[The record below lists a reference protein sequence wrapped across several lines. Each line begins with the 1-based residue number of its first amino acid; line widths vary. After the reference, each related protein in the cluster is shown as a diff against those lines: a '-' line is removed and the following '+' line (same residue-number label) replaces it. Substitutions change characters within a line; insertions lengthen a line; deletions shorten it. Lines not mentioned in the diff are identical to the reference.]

1 MPDPRLLENYLARAA
16 EENRSA
22 PRNLQGNR
30 IASQG
35 TTDARMAKL
44 RGEVES
50 GGDGLMAGW
59 GDVATMVSGA
69 RDPLMEALGQLTPTG
84 SGAEYLPA
92 MIPTGKNLGKFTAK
106 MKDARKTIDPRLSG
120 DLADAMAYMAARYPN
135 RNKAAKIVGLRKDLN
150 HNKSTY
156 GSFYPKANAIVVGDG
171 PRLPKLVET
180 LAHETQHAV
189 DHKRLGR
196 NNLKEDSFTNYQT
209 INDFQDM
216 GYNPEQA
223 FDKYANQPI
232 ERRAFKAGKT
242 GADGLEEFRNL
253 QDYMISEGGFNPQ
266 DAYDFSR
273 KRKPKFY
280 GTEKPRSSSSSS
292 PASPSPSSSSSSEN
306 SSVLDEI
313 LKFVMGIDQA
323 VPPLR
328 DSLPV
333 KRGVAQQNLREAITS
348 EALDT
353 LPAISPK
360 LTRKVPSD
368 AFSELSWKMD
378 RPKHPRIA
386 QQEALDAALNLFRTG
401 K

>member
-16 EENRSA
+16 DENRSA

-69 RDPLMEALGQLTPTG
+69 KDPLMEALGQLTPTG

-106 MKDARKTIDPRLSG
+106 MKDARKNIRFDVSG
-120 DLADAMAYMAARYPN
+120 DLADAMAYMSARYPN
-135 RNKAAKIVGLRKDLN
+135 RTKSASIVGKSREAIKD
-150 HNKSTY
+150 SGTY
-156 GSFYPKANAIVVGDG
+156 GSFYPRANKIIVGDG
-171 PRLPKLVET
+171 QELPKLVET

-196 NNLKEDSFTNYQT
+196 NNLRKDSFTNYQNV
-209 INDFQDM
+209 NDFRDI
-216 GYNPEQA
+216 GYSPEQA

-253 QDYMISEGGFNPQ
+253 QDYMISEGGFKPQ
-266 DAYDFSR
+266 DAYEFSTAR
-273 KRKPKFY
+273 EPQFY
-280 GTEKPRSSSSSS
+280 GTERPAKPRSSATAEKSSMF
-292 PASPSPSSSSSSEN
+292 
-306 SSVLDEI
+306 DHMY
-313 LKFVMGIDQA
+313 KFMTGFDQA

>member
-120 DLADAMAYMAARYPN
+120 DLADAMAYMTARYPN
-135 RNKAAKIVGLRKDLN
+135 RSKAAKIVGLRKDLN
-150 HNKSTY
+150 HDTSTY
-156 GSFYPKANAIVVGDG
+156 GSFYPQANAIVVGDG
-171 PRLPKLVET
+171 PKLPKLVET

-196 NNLKEDSFTNYQT
+196 NNLKKDSFTNYQDVGT
-209 INDFQDM
+209 LQEM
-216 GYNPEQA
+216 GFSPEYA
-223 FDKYANQPI
+223 YEVYANQPI

-253 QDYMISEGGFNPQ
+253 QDYMISEGGFNPK

-280 GTEKPRSSSSSS
+280 GTEKPISSSSSS
-292 PASPSPSSSSSSEN
+292 GK
-306 SSVLDEI
+306 SSVFDKI
-313 LKFVMGIDQA
+313 HKFMMGIDQA